1 MSLRLLLDEN
11 IAPVVA
17 RQIQGK
23 VPAADVESV
32 FTWQGKAY
40 VGAPDPVLLA
50 AAHKDNRTLVTYDTQ
65 MLSEWS
71 DLLSGETPFGGVVFI
86 DDRTIPSSDFGGLVR
101 TIVHFWEREKEADWT
116 NRIAFLTAAP

>member
-17 RQIQGK
+17 RQIQAK
-23 VPAADVESV
+23 SPTAEVESV

-40 VGAPDPVLLA
+40 VGAPDPVLLS
-50 AAHKDNRTLVTYDTQ
+50 AAHQDKRTLITYDTQ

-71 DLLSGETPFGGVVFI
+71 ELLTGEIPFSGVVFI
-86 DDRTIPSSDFGGLVR
+86 DDHTLPSSDFGGLVR
-101 TIVHFWEREKEADWT
+101 VILGFWEREKEADWL
-116 NRIAFLTAAP
+116 NRIAFLTAA